1 MITNQREAP
10 SQNFARFLM
19 TRGVVPAKSRKTSCK
34 DLQHQAGNR
43 QSPPSLTL
51 SLRLEANL
59 PMMCRTLFS
68 LCLASALL
76 LSACGTDDGTKS
88 DASTTTDVSGG
99 DSTVEIDG
107 QDGSSVDGVSGDDA
121 TQSDSVESDGTGGD
135 TTVVGEPGP
144 SAGGFVSGGGVM
156 SSPKFRLLSTV
167 GVPDQSILTSKSTTY
182 RLQGGLIG
190 SIGVNP

>member
-1 MITNQREAP
+1 
-10 SQNFARFLM
+10 
-19 TRGVVPAKSRKTSCK
+19 
-34 DLQHQAGNR
+34 
-43 QSPPSLTL
+43 
-51 SLRLEANL
+51 
-59 PMMCRTLFS
+59 MMCRTFFP

-88 DASTTTDVSGG
+88 DAATTNDVSGG
-99 DSTVEIDG
+99 DSTVETDG
-107 QDGSSVDGVSGDDA
+107 QDGSSVDGVSGDDT
-121 TQSDSVESDGTGGD
+121 TQGDSTDGD
-135 TTVVGEPGP
+135 TTAVGEPGP

-156 SSPKFRLLSTV
+156 SSPKFTLLSTV